1 MKCPKNLAV
10 GIIFGVVI
18 VLSSG
23 CATYRTISAVTQG
36 SPRVYSGTRL
46 DINAISDNRVAL
58 MKFDVG
64 PPEHPLLDLPASL
77 ALDTVIFPLTSASA
91 LYEML
96 LE

>member
-1 MKCPKNLAV
+1 MKCPKSLAAR
-10 GIIFGVVI
+10 IISCAAI
-18 VLSSG
+18 LLSSG

-46 DINAISDNRVAL
+46 DIDAISDSHVTL
-58 MKFDVG
+58 KKFDVA
-64 PPEHPLLDLPASL
+64 PPKHPLLDLPASL

-96 LE
+96 IE